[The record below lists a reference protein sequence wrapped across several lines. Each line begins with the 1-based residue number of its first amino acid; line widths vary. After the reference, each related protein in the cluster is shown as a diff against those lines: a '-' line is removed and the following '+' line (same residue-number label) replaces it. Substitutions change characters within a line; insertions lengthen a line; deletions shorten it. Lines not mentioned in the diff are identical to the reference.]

1 MKEVNVKG
9 IPDNEA
15 VEAAKRVMEE
25 GELDLLV
32 RVDTL
37 AAACRIKDLA
47 DGLGYAAAISG
58 GEGNFLLL
66 LDGEDATP
74 VLEKVANQKEI
85 GPVEGWAL
93 VLTQEGLGGGDELG
107 MKLMRD
113 YLAALTKSVDKPD
126 LVVLLHNGVKLFVTS
141 QELAALVDSGAK
153 LLVSAE
159 SLATAGLTG
168 KQGLG
173 TAVDM
178 EDIVQEMGRRSKV
191 VTL

>member
-1 MKEVNVKG
+1 
-9 IPDNEA
+9 
-15 VEAAKRVMEE
+15 
-25 GELDLLV
+25 
-32 RVDTL
+32 
-37 AAACRIKDLA
+37 
-47 DGLGYAAAISG
+47 
-58 GEGNFLLL
+58 
-66 LDGEDATP
+66 
-74 VLEKVANQKEI
+74 
-85 GPVEGWAL
+85 
-93 VLTQEGLGGGDELG
+93 